1 MPAVSPTKYLVMA
14 GWDDT
19 PHMDEK
25 TKRELLEATPVHLR
39 MARSK
44 GIPIPGSGLIF
55 PIDESTI
62 TVDPFPIPAH
72 WPRLVGWDFGWDHP
86 SAGAWL
92 AWDRDTDTVYLYDH
106 HRESEINVGQH
117 ADAIK
122 SRGAWIP
129 VAWPHDGLQHEK
141 GSGIQ
146 LSQQFREK
154 GVKFLQHWAQFIE
167 SGMDHETVAAKTSVE
182 AGLSM
187 MLTRMKEGRFKVF
200 STVSPFFEEMRLYH
214 RKDGKIVKVRDD
226 LISACLHPETRVI
239 TRTGATRIAELVG
252 TSGEVLSAGG
262 EWAQY
267 HSCRKT
273 RIDAALVRVTFDDGY
288 ELLCT
293 PDHKLL
299 SASGEWVQAVDATG
313 LLCHNAVSHSG
324 NGKWTK
330 SPITGSVSR
339 ASGTTSVAHENSCI
353 VQFGRML
360 TAQFQRAIT
369 STIKTMIEETTRL
382 RTLSLC
388 VEWST
393 CLGITRGMGAAPTQL
408 SSLSLNGARLMLV
421 KHSIMR
427 WGRGTH
433 TSSDRRRNSFAN
445 AAVANSQHNHMA
457 KTGSAQT
464 HAEPSNGVVMA
475 PTECRPLARFA
486 SPSISP
492 AGSSQAKH
500 ARAAAVASSG
510 SPLPPAKSISR
521 VLQVRADGRS
531 DVYCMEVPR
540 YHALAVENGVVVHN
554 CRYGLMSLRWAIVE
568 PKEESEAESKP
579 RSWRVI

>member
-1 MPAVSPTKYLVMA
+1 MGLVGDVPHLDEQTKAELLAATPKYLR
-14 GWDDT
+14 G
-19 PHMDEK
+19 
-25 TKRELLEATPVHLR
+25 
-39 MARSK
+39 ARSK

-106 HRESEINVGQH
+106 HRESELNVGQH

-239 TRTGATRIAELVG
+239 TRTGATRIAELAG

-313 LLCHNAVSHSG
+313 LLCHNAVS
-324 NGKWTK
+324 
-330 SPITGSVSR
+330 
-339 ASGTTSVAHENSCI
+339 
-353 VQFGRML
+353 
-360 TAQFQRAIT
+360 
-369 STIKTMIEETTRL
+369 
-382 RTLSLC
+382 
-388 VEWST
+388 
-393 CLGITRGMGAAPTQL
+393 
-408 SSLSLNGARLMLV
+408 
-421 KHSIMR
+421 
-427 WGRGTH
+427 
-433 TSSDRRRNSFAN
+433 
-445 AAVANSQHNHMA
+445 QHNHMA

-486 SPSISP
+486 APSISP